1 MLILIVFDVS
11 FLNMDIVEKE
21 KEAKQAL
28 TKAEKDLAEAKSD
41 YEANKSD
48 KVKEAVYLA
57 AVEIVKNTNTTYNNL
72 VNKLADMQAQPSSS
86 TGMQNYF
93 LET

>member
-1 MLILIVFDVS
+1 
-11 FLNMDIVEKE
+11 MDIVEKE

-57 AVEIVKNTNTTYNNL
+57 AVEIVKNTNEIYKKWSL
-72 VNKLADMQAQPSSS
+72 KLADMQAQPSSS
-86 TGMQNYF
+86 IGMHNYF